1 MQRLLLIVIMLGTCN
16 ILAAMHITV
25 EFEPEHGLILE
36 TPCKDEVIIIKTDIE
51 EVKDGFIKFIITV
64 SENPETKDGML
75 RALSKNSFGQL
86 EIFDGNKKLAEIKL
100 EGKFFLD
107 KEREFEFEIHK
118 DLLEKSLFTFRTYP
132 VSKNDNIHYMHGIN
146 FELHLIKFYKAHLD
160 KIQNKNKDKDKIE

>member
-1 MQRLLLIVIMLGTCN
+1 MYKVFIIFTMFLTCT
-16 ILAAMHITV
+16 LSFAMHITV

-36 TPCKDEVIIIKTDIE
+36 TPCKDEIIIIKTSVE

-86 EIFDGNKKLAEIKL
+86 EIFDGNKKLAEIKI
-100 EGKFFLD
+100 EGKIFLD

-118 DLLEKSLFTFRTYP
+118 NLLENSIFTFRTYP
-132 VSKNDNIHYMHGIN
+132 VSKDDNIHYMHGIN
-146 FELHLIKFYKAHLD
+146 PELHLIKFYKAHLD
-160 KIQNKNKDKDKIE
+160 KIQNKNKDKIE